1 MSSKAAFRRLFLC
14 PKSKV
19 KRREMHPREKLL
31 GIGKMYLAK
40 GEPIPSDILA
50 RAIELGL
57 SIEDFGEPSLL
68 NVNMSEEGDNIYG
81 TDKED
86 F

>member
-1 MSSKAAFRRLFLC
+1 
-14 PKSKV
+14 
-19 KRREMHPREKLL
+19 MHPREKLL
-31 GIGKMYLAK
+31 GIGKMYLAR
-40 GEPIPSDILA
+40 GQPIPSDILA
-50 RAIELGL
+50 KAIELGL

-68 NVNMSEEGDNIYG
+68 NVKMSEEGDNIYG